1 VLLAIV
7 VGVGCQYVQP
17 GALGAVLRR
26 FQRLPVL
33 AQAATVAACL
43 MIVNTLGPEGVAPF
57 IYFRF

>member
-1 VLLAIV
+1 VLAIV
-7 VGVGCQYVQP
+7 VGIASQYIRP
-17 GALGAVLRR
+17 GALGAVLRS

-43 MIVNTLGPEGVAPF
+43 MVVNTLGPEGVAPF